1 MHVTIKFVIISSTIS
16 DKKNIDKGWGVKLKN
31 VHSTISQ

>member
-16 DKKNIDKGWGVKLKN
+16 DKTNIVKG
-31 VHSTISQ
+31 